1 MYLAIIILP
10 LLGLI
15 VSGVLLRLGY
25 IKSKIFK
32 VLLSLTFYILLLWPF
47 KVILPLLGLN
57 YLFPIFSGLL
67 ACIFVVA
74 TRFLE
79 GNKELFTFIQLLYTF
94 IIACALAY
102 FSYVFTPSE
111 YLSLLFSCLPLFAE
125 GYINEG
131 FVYLPSKF
139 TLFMEG
145 DNSPSPPSNS
155 PMPVGSSSSS
165 SSNSPSPLPSTP
177 ALTFEQ
183 ELWRNRFRSLEDARR
198 LDIAKRIL
206 LNKIISSKQ
215 NVPYEIEQSIQD
227 HIWGNHWYDVYRRPH
242 LMLQHTLSTI

>member
-1 MYLAIIILP
+1 M
-10 LLGLI
+10 
-15 VSGVLLRLGY
+15 
-25 IKSKIFK
+25 
-32 VLLSLTFYILLLWPF
+32 LLLPF

-102 FSYVFTPSE
+102 FSYTLTQSE
-111 YLSLLFSCLPLFAE
+111 YLSLLFACLPLFAE

-145 DNSPSPPSNS
+145 NNSPSPPSNS
-155 PMPVGSSSSS
+155 PMPGGSSSSS
-165 SSNSPSPLPSTP
+165 NPASPQPSTP
-177 ALTFEQ
+177 GSTFEQ

-227 HIWGNHWYDVYRRPH
+227 HIWGNHWYDVYSRPH
-242 LMLQHTLSTI
+242 LMTDHTLI

>member
-15 VSGVLLRLGY
+15 VSGLLLRLGY
-25 IKSKIFK
+25 KSKILK

-102 FSYVFTPSE
+102 FSYTLTQSE
-111 YLSLLFSCLPLFAE
+111 YLSLLFACLPLFAE

-145 DNSPSPPSNS
+145 NNSPSPPSNS
-155 PMPVGSSSSS
+155 PMPGGSSSSS
-165 SSNSPSPLPSTP
+165 NPASPQPSTP
-177 ALTFEQ
+177 GSTFEQ

-227 HIWGNHWYDVYRRPH
+227 HIWGNHWYDVYSRPH
-242 LMLQHTLSTI
+242 LMTDHTLI

>member
-15 VSGVLLRLGY
+15 VSGLLLRLGY
-25 IKSKIFK
+25 KSKILK

-57 YLFPIFSGLL
+57 YLFPIFSGLF

-74 TRFLE
+74 NRFLE
-79 GNKELFTFIQLLYTF
+79 GNKELFTFIQLLYMFTL
-94 IIACALAY
+94 ACALAY
-102 FSYVFTPSE
+102 FSYAFTPSE

-125 GYINEG
+125 GYIDEG

-145 DNSPSPPSNS
+145 NISPSPPSNS
-155 PMPVGSSSSS
+155 PMPMSSGSSA
-165 SSNSPSPLPSTP
+165 SSNSASPLPSTTR
-177 ALTFEQ
+177 LTFEQ
-183 ELWRNRFRSLEDARR
+183 ELWINRFRSLEDARR

-206 LNKIISSKQ
+206 LHKIISSKQ

-227 HIWGNHWYDVYRRPH
+227 HIWGNHWYYLYRNP
-242 LMLQHTLSTI
+242 LGDFII

>member
-15 VSGVLLRLGY
+15 VSGLLLRLGY
-25 IKSKIFK
+25 KSKILK

-57 YLFPIFSGLL
+57 YLFTIFSGLF

-74 TRFLE
+74 NRFLE
-79 GNKELFTFIQLLYTF
+79 GNKELFTFIQLLYMFTL
-94 IIACALAY
+94 ACALAY
-102 FSYVFTPSE
+102 FSYAFTPSE

-125 GYINEG
+125 GYIDEG

-145 DNSPSPPSNS
+145 NNSPSPPSNS
-155 PMPVGSSSSS
+155 PMPMSSGSSS
-165 SSNSPSPLPSTP
+165 SSNSASPLPSTTR
-177 ALTFEQ
+177 LTFEQ
-183 ELWRNRFRSLEDARR
+183 ELWINRFRSLEDARR

-206 LNKIISSKQ
+206 LHKIISSKQ

-227 HIWGNHWYDVYRRPH
+227 HIWGNHWYYLYRNP
-242 LMLQHTLSTI
+242 LGDFII

>member
-15 VSGVLLRLGY
+15 VSGLLLRLGY
-25 IKSKIFK
+25 KSKILK

-57 YLFPIFSGLL
+57 YLFPIFSGLF

-74 TRFLE
+74 NRFLE
-79 GNKELFTFIQLLYTF
+79 GNKELFTFIQLLYMFTL
-94 IIACALAY
+94 ACALAY
-102 FSYVFTPSE
+102 FSYAFTPSA

-125 GYINEG
+125 GYIDEG

-145 DNSPSPPSNS
+145 NNSPSPPSNS
-155 PMPVGSSSSS
+155 PMPMSSGSSS
-165 SSNSPSPLPSTP
+165 SSNSASPLPSTTR
-177 ALTFEQ
+177 LTFEQ
-183 ELWRNRFRSLEDARR
+183 ELWINRFRSLEDARR

-206 LNKIISSKQ
+206 LHKIISSKQ

-227 HIWGNHWYDVYRRPH
+227 HIWGNHWYYLYRNP
-242 LMLQHTLSTI
+242 LGDFII

>member
-15 VSGVLLRLGY
+15 VSGLLLRLGY
-25 IKSKIFK
+25 KSKILK

-57 YLFPIFSGLL
+57 YLFPIFSGLF

-74 TRFLE
+74 NRFLE
-79 GNKELFTFIQLLYTF
+79 GNKELFTFIQLLYMFTL
-94 IIACALAY
+94 ACALAY
-102 FSYVFTPSE
+102 FSYAFTPSE

-125 GYINEG
+125 GYIDEG

-145 DNSPSPPSNS
+145 NNSPSPPSNS
-155 PMPVGSSSSS
+155 PMPMSSGS
-165 SSNSPSPLPSTP
+165 SSNSASPLPSTTR
-177 ALTFEQ
+177 LTFEQ
-183 ELWRNRFRSLEDARR
+183 ELWINRFRSLEDARR

-206 LNKIISSKQ
+206 LHKIISSKQ

-227 HIWGNHWYDVYRRPH
+227 HIWGNHWYYLYRNP
-242 LMLQHTLSTI
+242 LGDFII

>member
-15 VSGVLLRLGY
+15 VSGLLLRLGY
-25 IKSKIFK
+25 KSKILK

-57 YLFPIFSGLL
+57 YLFPIFSGLF

-74 TRFLE
+74 NRFLE
-79 GNKELFTFIQLLYTF
+79 GNKELFTFIQLLYMFTL
-94 IIACALAY
+94 ACALAY
-102 FSYVFTPSE
+102 FSYAFTPSE

-125 GYINEG
+125 GYIDEG

-145 DNSPSPPSNS
+145 NNSPSPPSNS
-155 PMPVGSSSSS
+155 PMPMSSGSSS
-165 SSNSPSPLPSTP
+165 SSNSASPLPSTTR
-177 ALTFEQ
+177 LTFEQ
-183 ELWRNRFRSLEDARR
+183 ELWINRFRSLEDARR

-206 LNKIISSKQ
+206 LHKIISSKQ
-215 NVPYEIEQSIQD
+215 NVPYDIEQSIQD
-227 HIWGNHWYDVYRRPH
+227 HIWGNHWYYLYRNP
-242 LMLQHTLSTI
+242 LGDFII

>member
-15 VSGVLLRLGY
+15 FSGVLLRLGY

-32 VLLSLTFYILLLWPF
+32 VILSLTFYILLLLPF

-145 DNSPSPPSNS
+145 NNSPSPPSNS
-155 PMPVGSSSSS
+155 PMPGGSSSY
-165 SSNSPSPLPSTP
+165 SNPASPQPSTP
-177 ALTFEQ
+177 GSTFEQ

-227 HIWGNHWYDVYRRPH
+227 HIWGNHWYDVYSRPH
-242 LMLQHTLSTI
+242 LMTDHTLI

>member
-15 VSGVLLRLGY
+15 VSGLLLRLGY
-25 IKSKIFK
+25 KSKILK

-57 YLFPIFSGLL
+57 YLFPIFSGLF

-74 TRFLE
+74 NRFLE
-79 GNKELFTFIQLLYTF
+79 GNKELFTFIQLLYMFTL
-94 IIACALAY
+94 ACALAY
-102 FSYVFTPSE
+102 FSYAFTPSE
-111 YLSLLFSCLPLFAE
+111 HLSLLFSCLPLFAE
-125 GYINEG
+125 GYIDEG

-145 DNSPSPPSNS
+145 NNSPSPPSNS
-155 PMPVGSSSSS
+155 PMPMSSGSSS
-165 SSNSPSPLPSTP
+165 SSNSASPLPSTTR
-177 ALTFEQ
+177 LTFEQ
-183 ELWRNRFRSLEDARR
+183 ELWINRFRSLEDARR

-206 LNKIISSKQ
+206 LHKIISSKQ

-227 HIWGNHWYDVYRRPH
+227 HIWGNHWYYLYRNP
-242 LMLQHTLSTI
+242 LGDFII

>member
-15 VSGVLLRLGY
+15 VSGLLLRLGY
-25 IKSKIFK
+25 KSKILK

-57 YLFPIFSGLL
+57 YLFPIFSGLF

-74 TRFLE
+74 NRFLE
-79 GNKELFTFIQLLYTF
+79 GNKELFTFIQLLYMFTL
-94 IIACALAY
+94 ACALAY
-102 FSYVFTPSE
+102 FSYAFTPSE

-125 GYINEG
+125 GYIDEG

-145 DNSPSPPSNS
+145 NNSPSPPSNS
-155 PMPVGSSSSS
+155 PMPMSSGSSS
-165 SSNSPSPLPSTP
+165 SSNSASPLPSTTR
-177 ALTFEQ
+177 LTFEQ
-183 ELWRNRFRSLEDARR
+183 ELWINRFRSLEDARR

-206 LNKIISSKQ
+206 LHKIISSKQ

-227 HIWGNHWYDVYRRPH
+227 HIWGNHWYYLYRNP
-242 LMLQHTLSTI
+242 LGDFII

>member
-15 VSGVLLRLGY
+15 VSGLLLRLGY
-25 IKSKIFK
+25 KSKILK

-57 YLFPIFSGLL
+57 YLFPIFSGLF

-74 TRFLE
+74 NRFLE
-79 GNKELFTFIQLLYTF
+79 GNKELFTFIQLLYMFTL
-94 IIACALAY
+94 ACALAY
-102 FSYVFTPSE
+102 FSYAFTPSE

-125 GYINEG
+125 GYIDEG

-145 DNSPSPPSNS
+145 NNSPSPPSNS
-155 PMPVGSSSSS
+155 PMPMSSGSSS
-165 SSNSPSPLPSTP
+165 SSNSASPLPSTTR
-177 ALTFEQ
+177 LTFEQ
-183 ELWRNRFRSLEDARR
+183 ELWINRFRSLEDARR

-206 LNKIISSKQ
+206 LHKIISSKQ
-215 NVPYEIEQSIQD
+215 NVPYEIKQTIQD
-227 HIWGNHWYDVYRRPH
+227 HIWGNHWYYLYRNP
-242 LMLQHTLSTI
+242 LGDFII

>member
-15 VSGVLLRLGY
+15 VSGLLLRLGY
-25 IKSKIFK
+25 KSKILK

-57 YLFPIFSGLL
+57 YLFPIFSGLF

-74 TRFLE
+74 NRFLE
-79 GNKELFTFIQLLYTF
+79 GNKELFTFIQLLYMFTL
-94 IIACALAY
+94 ACALAY
-102 FSYVFTPSE
+102 FSYAFTPSE

-125 GYINEG
+125 GYIDEG

-145 DNSPSPPSNS
+145 NNSPSPPSNS
-155 PMPVGSSSSS
+155 PMPMSSGS
-165 SSNSPSPLPSTP
+165 SSNSASPLHSTTR
-177 ALTFEQ
+177 LTFEQ
-183 ELWRNRFRSLEDARR
+183 ELWINRFRSLEDARR

-206 LNKIISSKQ
+206 LHKIISSKQ

-227 HIWGNHWYDVYRRPH
+227 HIWGNHWYYLYRNP
-242 LMLQHTLSTI
+242 LGDFII

>member
-15 VSGVLLRLGY
+15 VSGLLLRLGY
-25 IKSKIFK
+25 KSKILK

-57 YLFPIFSGLL
+57 YFFPIFSGLF

-74 TRFLE
+74 NRFLE
-79 GNKELFTFIQLLYTF
+79 GNKELFTFIQLLYMFTL
-94 IIACALAY
+94 ACALAY
-102 FSYVFTPSE
+102 FSYAFTPSE

-125 GYINEG
+125 GYIDEG

-145 DNSPSPPSNS
+145 NNSPSPPSNS
-155 PMPVGSSSSS
+155 PMPMSSGS
-165 SSNSPSPLPSTP
+165 SSNSASPLPSTTR
-177 ALTFEQ
+177 LTFEQ
-183 ELWRNRFRSLEDARR
+183 ELWINRFRSLEDARR

-206 LNKIISSKQ
+206 LHKIISSKQ

-227 HIWGNHWYDVYRRPH
+227 HIWGNHWYYLYRNP
-242 LMLQHTLSTI
+242 LGDFII

>member
-57 YLFPIFSGLL
+57 YLFPIFSGLF

-145 DNSPSPPSNS
+145 NNSPSPPSNS
-155 PMPVGSSSSS
+155 PMPGGSSSSS
-165 SSNSPSPLPSTP
+165 NPASPQPSTP
-177 ALTFEQ
+177 GSTFEQ

-227 HIWGNHWYDVYRRPH
+227 HIWGNHWYDVYSRSH
-242 LMLQHTLSTI
+242 LMSDHTLI

>member
-15 VSGVLLRLGY
+15 FSGVLLRLGY

-32 VLLSLTFYILLLWPF
+32 VILSLTFYILLLLPF

-145 DNSPSPPSNS
+145 NNSPSPPSNS
-155 PMPVGSSSSS
+155 PMPGGSSSSS
-165 SSNSPSPLPSTP
+165 NPASPQPSTP
-177 ALTFEQ
+177 GSTFEQ
-183 ELWRNRFRSLEDARR
+183 EL
-198 LDIAKRIL
+198 
-206 LNKIISSKQ
+206 
-215 NVPYEIEQSIQD
+215 
-227 HIWGNHWYDVYRRPH
+227 
-242 LMLQHTLSTI
+242 

>member
-15 VSGVLLRLGY
+15 VSGLLLRLGY
-25 IKSKIFK
+25 KSKILK

-57 YLFPIFSGLL
+57 YLFPIFSGLF

-74 TRFLE
+74 NRFLE
-79 GNKELFTFIQLLYTF
+79 GNKELFTFIQLLYMFTL
-94 IIACALAY
+94 ACALAY
-102 FSYVFTPSE
+102 FSYAFTPSE

-125 GYINEG
+125 GYIDEG
-131 FVYLPSKF
+131 FVYLPSKV

-145 DNSPSPPSNS
+145 NNSPSPPSNS
-155 PMPVGSSSSS
+155 PMPMSSGS
-165 SSNSPSPLPSTP
+165 SSNSASPLPSTTR
-177 ALTFEQ
+177 LTFEQ
-183 ELWRNRFRSLEDARR
+183 ELWINRFRSLEDARR

-206 LNKIISSKQ
+206 LQKIISSKQ
-215 NVPYEIEQSIQD
+215 NVPYEIEQSIQY
-227 HIWGNHWYDVYRRPH
+227 HIWGNHWYYLYRNP
-242 LMLQHTLSTI
+242 LGDFII